1 MIQIINVSDYLWA
14 IGTAHKGHWRLPVEI
29 SLTPVSKPKTN
40 TIRLDSDIFR
50 RFGDGTKEEIATAI
64 RLGIIVVNAYNDL
77 HTSEDITPLPK
88 DYDIIAAGN
97 LNLMLQNATNFNTS
111 YNIHDKDAA
120 LHTGPVGTHQITGL
134 GVPPTDWPTLV
145 AFLTQAKTKFN
156 AHTADAGIHTAAD
169 PVNIATY
176 ATPVVT
182 QADAA
187 AALKQLWGF
196 FKQHKRWAIIDAVA
210 SPLTPAT
217 VFTY

>member
-1 MIQIINVSDYLWA
+1 MIQITNLSNYLWTTGA
-14 IGTAHKGHWRLPVEI
+14 AHKGRWRLPVEI
-29 SLTPVSKPKTN
+29 TLTSKKKPKTA
-40 TIRLDSDIFR
+40 TTRMDSDIFR
-50 RFGDGTKEEIATAI
+50 RLGDGTKEEIASAI
-64 RLGIIVVNAYNDL
+64 QVGQILVNVYDDL
-77 HTSEDITPLPK
+77 HTTEDRTPFPK
-88 DYDIIAAGN
+88 DYNIIAAGN
-97 LNLMLQNATNFNTS
+97 LPLMIKNATDFNTA
-111 YNIHDKDAA
+111 YNNHDSDAA
-120 LHTGPVGTHQITGL
+120 LHTPPVGTHQITGL

-156 AHTADAGIHTAAD
+156 AHGADAAIHTVAD
-169 PVNIATY
+169 AKNIIAY

-196 FKQHKRWAIIDAVA
+196 FKQHKRWAIYDAVN